1 MLIEVALARQLLDTV
16 NVTALVVDRVYPV
29 RLPQGGDYPAITYSK
44 VSGGRIRTMGSNE
57 AAANPRVQVSCWG
70 KTYADAKGLANAV
83 RIALDRFSGTLG
95 GSGGVAVSAI
105 LLENELDLD
114 DPETKLYHV
123 PLDFLVWYTEAP

>member
-1 MLIEVALARQLLDTV
+1 MLIEVALANQLLANTGV
-16 NVTALVVDRVYPV
+16 AALVSTRVYPV
-29 RLPQGGDYPAITYSK
+29 RLPQGGTYPAITYSK
-44 VSGGRIRTMGSNE
+44 VSGSRIRTMGSHE
-57 AAANPRVQVSCWG
+57 DSANPRVQVSCWG

-95 GSGGVAVSAI
+95 GMGGVDVSAI

-123 PLDFLVWYTEAP
+123 PLDFLVWYTEA